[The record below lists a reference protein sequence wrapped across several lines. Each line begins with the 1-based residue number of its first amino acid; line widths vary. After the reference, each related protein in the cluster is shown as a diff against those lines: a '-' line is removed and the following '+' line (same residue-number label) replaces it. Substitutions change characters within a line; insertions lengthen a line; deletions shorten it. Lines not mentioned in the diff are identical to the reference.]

1 MLNKIINFF
10 KHPIISIYNT
20 GIQFLERLADKRI
33 KKKLND
39 LPDIEERIDKYHG
52 EGYTNM
58 DILKHIKKRE
68 KANKMNDKAGGVLNE
83 LSLLPSLDFVSEAEQ
98 EKQIEDRSSSS
109 KIFETF
115 RKNLDKSLNTI
126 LRRIESIGVSSEIIK
141 KFKDAY
147 AAASSSKISDFYRR
161 NRSDFES
168 MFVKYMGDIDD
179 VEEVLTIWTKEL
191 K

>member
-1 MLNKIINFF
+1 MLNQIINFF
-10 KHPIISIYNT
+10 KHPIISIYNA
-20 GIQFLERLADKRI
+20 GVQFLERLADKRI

-39 LPDIEERIDKYHG
+39 LPDIEERIDQYHG

-58 DILKHIKKRE
+58 DILKHVKKRE
-68 KANKMNDKAGGVLNE
+68 KANKMNKKAGGVLNE
-83 LSLLPSLDFVSEAEQ
+83 LSLLPSLEFVSEVEQ
-98 EKQIEDRSSSS
+98 KKQIEARSSSS

-191 K
+191 S